1 MNFARVDVHFQTV
14 TVTSICHNFFFIL
27 IPISSKVLLIL
38 HTKFQPNIPCHFGE
52 MDLHAWYDVIFLGS
66 RENFQTAIVTLFRY
80 RLFHFDI
87 NQHQGPTNTS
97 YKISA
102 KYT

>member
-27 IPISSKVLLIL
+27 IPISSKVLLLL

-52 MDLHAWYDVIFLGS
+52 MDLHAWVDVIF
-66 RENFQTAIVTLFRY
+66 FRVEGKFSNGHCD
-80 RLFHFDI
+80 LIPLQIFSF
-87 NQHQGPTNTS
+87 
-97 YKISA
+97 
-102 KYT
+102 